1 MAEIWEKLRYVRI
14 YGVTKGWLLISLSRV
29 QISQGPPTGLTVTND
44 LILYIVVVSTSL
56 KPLIQNC
63 TTPARQNNMYYL
75 IDKGLD
81 LGIIA
86 VASETTCC
94 LKS

>member
-1 MAEIWEKLRYVRI
+1 
-14 YGVTKGWLLISLSRV
+14 VT
-29 QISQGPPTGLTVTND
+29 
-44 LILYIVVVSTSL
+44 VSTSPKL
-56 KPLIQNC
+56 SIQNC

-86 VASETTCC
+86 VASKAICC
-94 LKS
+94 LKLLIEAKVPANRHEETNFL

>member
-1 MAEIWEKLRYVRI
+1 MGEIWEKLRYVRI

-44 LILYIVVVSTSL
+44 LIPYIVVVSTSL
-56 KPLIQNC
+56 KPSIQNC